1 MKKVLFLLTLAGFVV
16 TACTSDFDGNFEVL
30 SGETVTPLTR
40 AVVND
45 SVALGELVPLE
56 VTEEMLEMKKLYDE
70 WRSSQIELMAA
81 SQIDEFF
88 NVNMVSIKDLPVTIQ
103 VRTIAA
109 GSTADYDYLTC
120 SGT

>member
-1 MKKVLFLLTLAGFVV
+1 MKKVLFLLTLVGFVV

-88 NVNMVSIKDLPVTIQ
+88 
-103 VRTIAA
+103 
-109 GSTADYDYLTC
+109 
-120 SGT
+120 